1 MNNNDYINGFFDSDF
16 NLQLTEDFQFKINN
30 YEYIYFV
37 GDNIDLPDEL
47 EDKITEQKIR
57 QINKQL
63 FQKQNINYKVLK
75 QFSDKLRR
83 QYEF

>member
-37 GDNIDLPDEL
+37 GDTIDLPDEL
-47 EDKITEQKIR
+47 EDKT
-57 QINKQL
+57 NK
-63 FQKQNINYKVLK
+63 
-75 QFSDKLRR
+75 
-83 QYEF
+83 

>member
-37 GDNIDLPDEL
+37 GFPLN
-47 EDKITEQKIR
+47 
-57 QINKQL
+57 L
-63 FQKQNINYKVLK
+63 FLH
-75 QFSDKLRR
+75 
-83 QYEF
+83 